1 MWVDLWNCMYR
12 DRIVFL
18 YKPLDDQLANQLV
31 ATLLYLDG
39 ENQKDIFLYINCSGG
54 DVSSALALHDT
65 MRYIQSD
72 VGAVAFGGA
81 YGMAGFLLAVAKKA
95 SRLPGKRVA
104 LSNTRIMLH
113 HPSGV
118 ARGQAADISRESR
131 ELLRTRDYL
140 NAVVAEATGKDPE
153 TVAHDFRHGRYFN
166 TREAQE
172 YGIIDII
179 IIPRK
184 EERRRRMR
192 EEAEAARLAEGVTDV
207 LEEEGKEPGDEGAS
221 AEAGGAAPGETSEE
235 GAPGE
240 ESSFTEPGEPGE
252 EDVPGP
258 ADPEEHSLDGESTS
272 GSGNAYQMT
281 VYKYGDVLYKGF
293 IRTETEYLES
303 VASRLE
309 RVSEDALLPAVK
321 DEWERH
327 VKSVSLIRAFLMY
340 LDRVHI
346 ANHKELTPLYQL
358 GLNLWRDLV
367 ACSPRLGPRL
377 RALVLEAVARDRA
390 GGLADV
396 ALLRALTGMY
406 SDLGA
411 GVYAAEVER
420 PLLEQ
425 AERFYAAEA
434 QQLLREGDAP
444 AYLLAAEGWLDKE
457 RARAGLPGADD
468 RAGAGGGGGPRA
480 GGRAAGR
487 AAAPA
492 RVGPGRARARAA
504 GRGLEEVQA
513 ALGAHVRE
521 TGRAL
526 VTDPERAKDPVAFV
540 GALLAAREEYETLVR
555 RAFGEDKRFVYA
567 LNRAFEHFLNLNPRA
582 PEYLSL
588 YLDDKLRRGLKET
601 SEDALEASL
610 DAAILL
616 FRSLQDK
623 DVFERY
629 YKQHLARRLLVGRG
643 ADADEA
649 ERALLAKLR
658 AECGYQ
664 FTSKLESM
672 FTDVRTSRDAA
683 ARFKQWLARER
694 GGAPLGFDLNVQLE
708 EATAAFTRFY
718 TETHSGRRLAW
729 QPAMGTAEMRVE
741 FGGRRHELTCN
752 TWQMMVLLLFNDA
765 ERLTARELREATRIP
780 DADLRR
786 VLQSLACVKGKN
798 VLKKEPMSKEVADT
812 DVFSINENFQSR
824 LYKIKIGMR
833 ESEQNKEVTRER
845 VEEDRKPQIE
855 AAIVRIMKVIKKR
868 IESLI
873 ERDFIERDASDRSM
887 YRYVA

>member
-1 MWVDLWNCMYR
+1 
-12 DRIVFL
+12 
-18 YKPLDDQLANQLV
+18 
-31 ATLLYLDG
+31 
-39 ENQKDIFLYINCSGG
+39 
-54 DVSSALALHDT
+54 
-65 MRYIQSD
+65 
-72 VGAVAFGGA
+72 
-81 YGMAGFLLAVAKKA
+81 
-95 SRLPGKRVA
+95 
-104 LSNTRIMLH
+104 
-113 HPSGV
+113 
-118 ARGQAADISRESR
+118 
-131 ELLRTRDYL
+131 
-140 NAVVAEATGKDPE
+140 
-153 TVAHDFRHGRYFN
+153 
-166 TREAQE
+166 
-172 YGIIDII
+172 
-179 IIPRK
+179 
-184 EERRRRMR
+184 
-192 EEAEAARLAEGVTDV
+192 
-207 LEEEGKEPGDEGAS
+207 
-221 AEAGGAAPGETSEE
+221 
-235 GAPGE
+235 
-240 ESSFTEPGEPGE
+240 
-252 EDVPGP
+252 
-258 ADPEEHSLDGESTS
+258 
-272 GSGNAYQMT
+272 MT

-321 DEWERH
+321 EEWERH

-457 RARAGLPGADD
+457 RARARAYLAPTTEPALVAVVDRELVGAPLGALLRLPESGLVAL
-468 RAGAGGGGGPRA
+468 
-480 GGRAAGR
+480 
-487 AAAPA
+487 
-492 RVGPGRARARAA
+492 VRARRYEDLRRLYALAARLPE

-694 GGAPLGFDLNVQLE
+694 GGAPLGFDLNVQVLTTGSWPAPGGDGAAAPGSASSSAGAARPALPRELE

-824 LYKIKIGMR
+824 LYKIKIGMVSAQARGVFQKREREGGRLLFFWSVAAPFFGSASAHTMDRSRPCSQR

-855 AAIVRIMKVIKKR
+855 AAIVRIMKVRLKR
-868 IESLI
+868 RE
-873 ERDFIERDASDRSM
+873 
-887 YRYVA
+887 VAWGPEGVCRARLL